1 MKSFYS
7 KLEIWLQGPFSNII
21 TRFVKN
27 PYVMALQNAF
37 QIVLPMILVGSI
49 GNLIATL
56 KKFWNFIPD
65 LSFVNTF
72 TFGGIAIYLAFILPY
87 NVMENTGQK
96 RQKIIAGFSGIMA
109 LMYFINPIEKKDNI
123 FTINLSY
130 LGASGMTVALIIGLL
145 IGWLFS
151 VYFKHGIFSKN
162 TQLPP
167 IVVDWFESII
177 PIALLAFICYMVA
190 QYIDVFNIIQQIV
203 TPLAKIGNT
212 YLGFLLLY
220 FIMALCYVLGLS
232 AWAIY
237 PIFLALGLNNIAAN
251 AAAVASGHSP
261 EFITTV
267 EVVFVGW
274 CCIGGMGSTL
284 PLNILMLTSKSKK
297 TNAIAKAA
305 IIPALF
311 NINEP
316 IMYGLPVVWNPLMM
330 IPYLGLAIINPTIV
344 YITFKL
350 NLVSIPA
357 RIFQMNYLPQPIAT
371 FLTNYDWRGVILWIV
386 LFLIALVVYYP
397 FLQAYDKQEIQ
408 KELT

>member
-123 FTINLSY
+123 FSINLSY

-145 IGWLFS
+145 IGWIFS

-203 TPLAKIGNT
+203 NPLAKIGNT
-212 YLGFLLLY
+212 YLWH
-220 FIMALCYVLGLS
+220 YVMS
-232 AWAIY
+232 
-237 PIFLALGLNNIAAN
+237 
-251 AAAVASGHSP
+251 
-261 EFITTV
+261 
-267 EVVFVGW
+267 
-274 CCIGGMGSTL
+274 
-284 PLNILMLTSKSKK
+284 
-297 TNAIAKAA
+297 
-305 IIPALF
+305 
-311 NINEP
+311 
-316 IMYGLPVVWNPLMM
+316 
-330 IPYLGLAIINPTIV
+330 
-344 YITFKL
+344 
-350 NLVSIPA
+350 
-357 RIFQMNYLPQPIAT
+357 
-371 FLTNYDWRGVILWIV
+371 
-386 LFLIALVVYYP
+386 
-397 FLQAYDKQEIQ
+397 
-408 KELT
+408 